1 MKKLLLASM
10 AGLALLAGSSANA
23 ADLSRRQPVYKAP
36 PPVVAPIPVFS
47 WTGCYLGGHIG
58 GGWGRKT
65 FDVGFA
71 DEDFAPFSVRDNT
84 GGFLAGGQ
92 IGCDY
97 QFALNWVIGIE
108 GAASWAD
115 IKGTTALNFAGL
127 LDNVPFTE
135 SASVHAKTDF
145 LASVTGRLGYGWD
158 RWLGYVKGGVAWA
171 HDKYN
176 ISSTVVTP
184 EPAWQESGTFAG
196 SETRTGW
203 TVGAG
208 VEWAFLPNWSAKLEY
223 DFYDFGTRNVLLPG
237 TVNGDEGLEISSVDA
252 HIKQQIHT
260 VQFGIN
266 YRFGWGKGKAPVV
279 ARY

>member
-1 MKKLLLASM
+1 MKKVLLASI
-10 AGLALLAGSSANA
+10 AGIALLAGSSANA

-36 PPVVAPIPVFS
+36 PPVVAPIPIFS
-47 WTGCYLGGHIG
+47 WTGCYIGGHIG

-65 FDVGFA
+65 FDVRFA
-71 DEDFAPFSVRDNT
+71 DEDFAPFSVRDKT
-84 GGFLAGGQ
+84 SGFLAGGQ

-97 QFALNWVIGIE
+97 QFAPNWVIGIE

-115 IKGTTALNFAGL
+115 IKGTTDISFEGL
-127 LDNVPFTE
+127 LDAVE

-145 LASVTGRLGYGWD
+145 LASATGRLGFAWD
-158 RWLGYVKGGVAWA
+158 CWLGYVKGGIAWG

-176 ISSTVVTP
+176 VASTVVFP
-184 EPAWQESGTFAG
+184 DWQEAGTFAG

-223 DFYDFGTRNVLLPG
+223 DFYDFGARNVSLPG
-237 TVNGDEGLEISSVDA
+237 TINGDEGLEISSVDA

-266 YRFGWGKGKAPVV
+266 YRFGLGKGKAPVV